1 MQWLEI
7 SSFKSIEKH
16 KLWAAGEV
24 RIKLNILQ
32 SDIIK
37 KMLGTKEQ
45 RMKKAKLC
53 AVSKY
58 VFFATYYWDNQID
71 ALSNERVR

>member
-1 MQWLEI
+1 VGCWR
-7 SSFKSIEKH
+7 SRIE
-16 KLWAAGEV
+16 
-24 RIKLNILQ
+24 LNISQ
-32 SDIIK
+32 SDILK

-53 AVSKY
+53 ALSKH

-71 ALSNERVR
+71 A